1 MIDTYGNWPEESNK
15 IMREQEWKALELI
28 RERKGAGDQDPPAQN
43 PAALQPGAGRGE
55 EVKPLPRP
63 AN

>member
-1 MIDTYGNWPEESNK
+1 MIDAYGNRPEESNK
-15 IMREQEWKALELI
+15 IMREQEEKALEILH
-28 RERKGAGDQDPPAQN
+28 ERKGVGDQDPPAQN

>member
-1 MIDTYGNWPEESNK
+1 MIDTYGEWTEDSNI
-15 IMREQEWKALELI
+15 IMREQEVKALEILH
-28 RERKGAGDQDPPAQN
+28 ERKGVGAQDPLAQN